1 MNTVENVKDVVNIGR
16 NILVATCTECGERVV
31 MGRFVDHF
39 QHEVVLERTYHES
52 GTVASQRSKM
62 IDYCPK
68 A

>member
-16 NILVATCTECGERVV
+16 GILVGICSLCGESVT
-31 MGRFVDHF
+31 MGKFVKGF
-39 QHEVVLERTYHES
+39 QHEVVLERTYHTS
-52 GTVASQRSKM
+52 GTVASQRSKF